1 MGSSGGGGG
10 SSYDDAPMK
19 AKAKKGR
26 QKAEENALVT
36 YDDFGN
42 KTDAYARSG
51 SSNTIV
57 RSGSGSGVVTSKG
70 EKARDD
76 YREDLFN
83 KSDLAKETTDPFG
96 DKKFIVSEKGKDVA
110 RMQLEYRQLKD
121 PIANLGKALPFGIGT
136 AMMGIGSMNR
146 KAQLDRLSKGGSPQ
160 FKYTESGRFVVGGVS
175 RPSEGGD
182 SQVSGTTGGNVIDSF
197 QPEDNGGEEL
207 SIGTKPTSETKGT
220 TPVSTPSKQASTAAR
235 RLLNQSAEKSAKR
248 RNLLNRPSV

>member
-1 MGSSGGGGG
+1 MGSGGGGGGGG

-19 AKAKKGR
+19 SKAKSSR
-26 QKAEENALVT
+26 QKAEEQAIGKKS
-36 YDDFGN
+36 YAQSSGGN
-42 KTDAYARSG
+42 
-51 SSNTIV
+51 IV
-57 RSGSGSGVVTSKG
+57 RSGSGSGVTTSKG
-70 EKARDD
+70 QEAKED
-76 YREDLFN
+76 YRESLFE
-83 KSDLAKETTDPFG
+83 KSDLSTYSPFG
-96 DKKFIVSEKGKDVA
+96 DVVVSEKGKDVA
-110 RMQLEYRQLKD
+110 RMQLEQRQLKD
-121 PIANLGKALPFGIGT
+121 PIAKLGKALPFGLGT

-207 SIGTKPTSETKGT
+207 SIGTKPTSETKDT